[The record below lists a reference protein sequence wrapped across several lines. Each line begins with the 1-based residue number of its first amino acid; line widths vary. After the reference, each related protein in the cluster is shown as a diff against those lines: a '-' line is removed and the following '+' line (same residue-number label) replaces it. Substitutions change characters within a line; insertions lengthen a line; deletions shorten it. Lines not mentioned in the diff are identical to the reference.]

1 MKATFYFT
9 GPYSVCMKKV
19 TNSYY
24 RMSSNQREL
33 WAIIKKDLDLQSESM
48 TKYKG
53 IYIFTNSNK
62 TPIYIGKTTSGYG
75 NECFTL
81 HKRKLVNE
89 YLKNHGI
96 YYRQVIYIS
105 FIYTSFKPKNKSERI
120 KFSEK
125 IDEMETHYI
134 LKGIEAN
141 KYLLNTRKIKRPW
154 NCDELKNIFKKGK
167 RKKNSPQKVK
177 MQKRNSNG

>member
-1 MKATFYFT
+1 MTATFTFA

-24 RMSSNQREL
+24 RMCSNQRKL
-33 WAIIKKDLDLQSESM
+33 WTTIRKDLGLKKESM

-62 TPIYIGKTTSGYG
+62 TPIYVGKTISGYG
-75 NECFTL
+75 GECFTL

-89 YLKNHGI
+89 YLKNHEI

-120 KFSEK
+120 KFSERV
-125 IDEMETHYI
+125 DEIETRYI
-134 LKGIEAN
+134 LNGIEIN
-141 KYLLNTRKIKRPW
+141 KDLLNTRKIDCPW
-154 NCDELKNIFKKGK
+154 NCDELKYIFKKDK
-167 RKKNSPQKVK
+167 RKKKSPKK
-177 MQKRNSNG
+177 SKNAKKK